1 MAYSRLEQLKIRLRQ
16 SDVSCEQED
25 RLLEQL
31 ISQAEQDVR
40 LYRNYPDNYTE
51 EMIEKDMKKFDS
63 IIVNLALY
71 DLNQEGGEFQISS
84 SENGTSRSW
93 IDRDIILGKVT
104 PFVQIL

>member
-1 MAYSRLEQLKIRLRQ
+1 MTYSRLEQLKIRLRQ
-16 SDVSCEQED
+16 SDVSCDKED
-25 RLLEQL
+25 EFLEEL
-31 ISQAEQDVR
+31 IYQAEQDVR

-71 DLNQEGGEFQISS
+71 DYNQEGGEFQISS

-93 IDRDIILGKVT
+93 IDRDKILVKVT

>member
-1 MAYSRLEQLKIRLRQ
+1 MTYSRLEQLKIRLRQ
-16 SDVSCEQED
+16 SDVSSENEFLQ
-25 RLLEQL
+25 QL
-31 ISQAEQDVR
+31 IFQAEQDVR

-71 DLNQEGGEFQISS
+71 DYNQDGGEFQISS

-93 IDRDIILGKVT
+93 IDRDKILGKVT

>member
-16 SDVSCEQED
+16 SDVSCDQED
-25 RLLEQL
+25 KFLEQL
-31 ISQAEQDVR
+31 IYQAEQDVR

-51 EMIEKDMKKFDS
+51 EMIEKDMEKLDS

-71 DLNQEGGEFQISS
+71 DYNQEGGEFQASS

-93 IDRDIILGKVT
+93 IDRDKILGKVT

>member
-1 MAYSRLEQLKIRLRQ
+1 MTHSRLEQLKIRLRQ
-16 SDVSCEQED
+16 FDVSAEKED
-25 RLLEQL
+25 KFLEQL

-71 DLNQEGGEFQISS
+71 DYNQDGGEFQVSS

-93 IDRDIILGKVT
+93 IDRDKILGKVT
-104 PFVQIL
+104 PFVNVL

>member
-1 MAYSRLEQLKIRLRQ
+1 MTYSRLEQLKIRLRQ
-16 SDVSCEQED
+16 SDVSSENEFLQ
-25 RLLEQL
+25 QL
-31 ISQAEQDVR
+31 IFQAEQDVR

-71 DLNQEGGEFQISS
+71 DYNQEGGEFQISS

-93 IDRDIILGKVT
+93 IDRDKILGKVT

>member
-16 SDVSCEQED
+16 SGVSGED
-25 RLLEQL
+25 EFLQQL
-31 ISQAEQDVR
+31 IFQAEQDVR

-51 EMIEKDMKKFDS
+51 EMIEKDMKKFES

-71 DLNQEGGEFQISS
+71 DYNQEGGEFQTSS

-93 IDRDIILGKVT
+93 IDRDKILGKVT

>member
-16 SDVSCEQED
+16 SGVSGENEFLQ
-25 RLLEQL
+25 QL
-31 ISQAEQDVR
+31 IFQAEQDVR

-71 DLNQEGGEFQISS
+71 DYNQEGGEFQISS

-93 IDRDIILGKVT
+93 IDRDKILGKVI
-104 PFVQIL
+104 PFISVL

>member
-1 MAYSRLEQLKIRLRQ
+1 MTYSRLEQLKIRLRQ
-16 SDVSCEQED
+16 SDVSCDKED
-25 RLLEQL
+25 EFLEEL
-31 ISQAEQDVR
+31 IYQAEQDVR

-71 DLNQEGGEFQISS
+71 DYNQEGGEFQISS

-93 IDRDIILGKVT
+93 IDRDKILGKVT

>member
-16 SDVSCEQED
+16 SDVSFEQED
-25 RLLEQL
+25 GFLEQL

-40 LYRNYPDNYTE
+40 LYRNYPNNYTE

-71 DLNQEGGEFQISS
+71 DCNQEGGEFQISS

-93 IDRDIILGKVT
+93 IDRDKILGKVT

>member
-1 MAYSRLEQLKIRLRQ
+1 MTYSRLEQLKIRLRQ
-16 SDVSCEQED
+16 SGVSSENEFLQ
-25 RLLEQL
+25 QL
-31 ISQAEQDVR
+31 IFQAEQDVR

-71 DLNQEGGEFQISS
+71 DYNQEGGEFQTSS

-93 IDRDIILGKVT
+93 IDRDKILGKVS
-104 PFVQIL
+104 PFVKIL

>member
-16 SDVSCEQED
+16 SDVSCEQKD
-25 RLLEQL
+25 KFLEQL
-31 ISQAEQDVR
+31 IAQAEQDVR

-71 DLNQEGGEFQISS
+71 DFNQEGGEFQISS
-84 SENGTSRSW
+84 SENGASRSW
-93 IDRDIILGKVT
+93 IDRDKILGKVT

>member
-1 MAYSRLEQLKIRLRQ
+1 MTHSRLEQLKIRLRQ
-16 SDVSCEQED
+16 FDVSAEKGD
-25 RLLEQL
+25 KFLEQL

-71 DLNQEGGEFQISS
+71 DYNQDGGEFQVSS

-93 IDRDIILGKVT
+93 IDRDKILGKVT

>member
-1 MAYSRLEQLKIRLRQ
+1 MTYSRLEQLKIRLRQ
-16 SDVSCEQED
+16 SDVSSENEFLQ
-25 RLLEQL
+25 QL
-31 ISQAEQDVR
+31 IFQAEQDVR

-93 IDRDIILGKVT
+93 IDRDKILGKVT

>member
-16 SDVSCEQED
+16 SDVSNENED
-25 RLLEQL
+25 KFLEQL
-31 ISQAEQDVR
+31 VLQAEQDVR

-63 IIVNLALY
+63 IIIDLALY
-71 DLNQEGGEFQISS
+71 DYNQEGGEFQTSS
-84 SENGTSRSW
+84 SENGTSRNW
-93 IDRDIILGKVT
+93 IDRDKILGKVT

>member
-1 MAYSRLEQLKIRLRQ
+1 MTYSRLEQLKIRLRQ
-16 SDVSCEQED
+16 SGVSSENEFLQ
-25 RLLEQL
+25 QL
-31 ISQAEQDVR
+31 IFQAEQDVR

-71 DLNQEGGEFQISS
+71 DYNQEGGEFQISS

-93 IDRDIILGKVT
+93 IDRDKILGKVT
-104 PFVQIL
+104 PFVNVL

>member
-1 MAYSRLEQLKIRLRQ
+1 MTYSRLEQLKIRLRQ
-16 SDVSCEQED
+16 SGVSGENEFLQ
-25 RLLEQL
+25 QL
-31 ISQAEQDVR
+31 IFQAEQDVR

-71 DLNQEGGEFQISS
+71 DYNQEGGEFQTSS

-93 IDRDIILGKVT
+93 IDRDKILGKVT
-104 PFVQIL
+104 PFVKIL

>member
-1 MAYSRLEQLKIRLRQ
+1 MTYSRLEQLKTRLRQ
-16 SDVSCEQED
+16 SGISDED
-25 RLLEQL
+25 EFLEQL

-40 LYRNYPDNYTE
+40 LYRNYPDNYTK

-71 DLNQEGGEFQISS
+71 DYNQDGGEFQISS

-93 IDRDIILGKVT
+93 IDRDKILGKVT

>member
-1 MAYSRLEQLKIRLRQ
+1 MTYSRLEQLKIRLRQ
-16 SDVSCEQED
+16 SGVSSENEFLQ
-25 RLLEQL
+25 QL
-31 ISQAEQDVR
+31 IFQAEQDVR

-71 DLNQEGGEFQISS
+71 DYNQYGGEFQISS
-84 SENGTSRSW
+84 SENGASRSW
-93 IDRDIILGKVT
+93 IDRDKILGKVT

>member
-16 SDVSCEQED
+16 SDVSFGQED
-25 RLLEQL
+25 VFLEQL

-40 LYRNYPDNYTE
+40 LYRNYPNNYTE

-93 IDRDIILGKVT
+93 IDRDKILGKVT
-104 PFVQIL
+104 PFVRIL

>member
-1 MAYSRLEQLKIRLRQ
+1 MTYSRLEQLKTRLRQ
-16 SDVSCEQED
+16 SSISDED
-25 RLLEQL
+25 EFLEQL

-71 DLNQEGGEFQISS
+71 DYNQDGGEFQVSS

-93 IDRDIILGKVT
+93 IDRDKILGKVT

>member
-1 MAYSRLEQLKIRLRQ
+1 MTYSRLEQLKIRLRQ
-16 SDVSCEQED
+16 SGVSGED
-25 RLLEQL
+25 EFLQQL
-31 ISQAEQDVR
+31 IFQAEQDVR

-51 EMIEKDMKKFDS
+51 EMIEKDMKKFES

-71 DLNQEGGEFQISS
+71 DYNQEGGEFQTSS

-93 IDRDIILGKVT
+93 IDRDKILGKVT

>member
-1 MAYSRLEQLKIRLRQ
+1 MTYSRLEQLKIRLRQ
-16 SDVSCEQED
+16 SGVSSENEFLQ
-25 RLLEQL
+25 QL
-31 ISQAEQDVR
+31 IFQAEQDVR

-71 DLNQEGGEFQISS
+71 DYNQEGGEFQISS

-93 IDRDIILGKVT
+93 IDRDKILGKVS
-104 PFVQIL
+104 PFVNVL

>member
-1 MAYSRLEQLKIRLRQ
+1 MAYSRLEQLKTRLRQ
-16 SDVSCEQED
+16 SDVSNEKED
-25 RLLEQL
+25 KFLEQL

-51 EMIEKDMKKFDS
+51 EMIEKDMKNFDG

-71 DLNQEGGEFQISS
+71 DYNQQGGEFQSSS

-93 IDRDIILGKVT
+93 IDRDKILGKVP
-104 PFVQIL
+104 PFVNVL

>member
-1 MAYSRLEQLKIRLRQ
+1 MTYSRLEQLKIRLRQ
-16 SDVSCEQED
+16 SDVSCDQED
-25 RLLEQL
+25 KFLEQL
-31 ISQAEQDVR
+31 IYQAEQDVR

-71 DLNQEGGEFQISS
+71 DYNQEGGEFQISS

-93 IDRDIILGKVT
+93 IDRDKILGKVT

>member
-1 MAYSRLEQLKIRLRQ
+1 MTYSRLEQLKIRLRQ
-16 SDVSCEQED
+16 SDASSENEFLQ
-25 RLLEQL
+25 QL
-31 ISQAEQDVR
+31 IFQAEQDVR

-71 DLNQEGGEFQISS
+71 DYNQEGGEFQISS

-93 IDRDIILGKVT
+93 IDRDKILGKVT
-104 PFVQIL
+104 PFVNVL

>member
-1 MAYSRLEQLKIRLRQ
+1 MTYSRLEQLKIRLRQ
-16 SDVSCEQED
+16 SGVSSENEFLQ
-25 RLLEQL
+25 QL
-31 ISQAEQDVR
+31 IFQAEQDVR

-71 DLNQEGGEFQISS
+71 DYNQEGGEFQISS

-93 IDRDIILGKVT
+93 IDRNKILGKVS
-104 PFVQIL
+104 PFVKIL

>member
-16 SDVSCEQED
+16 SDVSCEQGD
-25 RLLEQL
+25 KFLEQL
-31 ISQAEQDVR
+31 LYQSEQDVR

-63 IIVNLALY
+63 IIIDLALY
-71 DLNQEGGEFQISS
+71 DYNQEGGEFQISS

-93 IDRDIILGKVT
+93 IDRDKILGKVT
-104 PFVQIL
+104 PFVNVL

>member
-1 MAYSRLEQLKIRLRQ
+1 MTYSRLEQLKIRLRQ
-16 SDVSCEQED
+16 SDVSSENEFLQ
-25 RLLEQL
+25 QL
-31 ISQAEQDVR
+31 IFQAEQDVR

-71 DLNQEGGEFQISS
+71 DYNQKGGEFQISS

-93 IDRDIILGKVT
+93 IDRDKILGKVT

>member
-1 MAYSRLEQLKIRLRQ
+1 MTYSRLEQLKIRLRQ
-16 SDVSCEQED
+16 SGVSSENEFLQ
-25 RLLEQL
+25 QL
-31 ISQAEQDVR
+31 IFQAEQDVR

-71 DLNQEGGEFQISS
+71 DYNQEGGEFQTSS

-93 IDRDIILGKVT
+93 IDRDKILGKVT
-104 PFVQIL
+104 PFVNVL

>member
-16 SDVSCEQED
+16 SDVSFGQED
-25 RLLEQL
+25 VFLEQL

-40 LYRNYPDNYTE
+40 LYRNYPNNYTE

-93 IDRDIILGKVT
+93 IDRDKILGKVT

>member
-16 SDVSCEQED
+16 SGVSGED
-25 RLLEQL
+25 EFLQQL
-31 ISQAEQDVR
+31 IFQAEQDVR

-71 DLNQEGGEFQISS
+71 DYNQDGGEFQISS

-93 IDRDIILGKVT
+93 IDRDKILGKVT
-104 PFVQIL
+104 PFVNVL

>member
-16 SDVSCEQED
+16 SGISDED
-25 RLLEQL
+25 EFLEQL
-31 ISQAEQDVR
+31 IFQAEQDVR
-40 LYRNYPDNYTE
+40 LYRNYPDNYTK
-51 EMIEKDMKKFDS
+51 EMIEKDMKKLDS

-71 DLNQEGGEFQISS
+71 DYNQDGGEFQTSS

-93 IDRDIILGKVT
+93 IDRDKILGKVT